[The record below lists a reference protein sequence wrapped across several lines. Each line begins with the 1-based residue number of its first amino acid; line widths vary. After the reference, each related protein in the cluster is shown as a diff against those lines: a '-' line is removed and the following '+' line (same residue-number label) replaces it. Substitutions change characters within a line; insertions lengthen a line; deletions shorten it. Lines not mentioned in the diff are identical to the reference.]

1 MSAFFNHTISTI
13 IPLVCDST
21 PIDLL
26 YIPRVFSRDQAT
38 LLLPRLVGRSE
49 DTFEFLTLM
58 DAHLPKMTL
67 DDL

>member
-1 MSAFFNHTISTI
+1 MSAFFNHTLSTI
-13 IPLVCDST
+13 VLLGYDST

-38 LLLPRLVGRSE
+38 LLLPRLVGWSE